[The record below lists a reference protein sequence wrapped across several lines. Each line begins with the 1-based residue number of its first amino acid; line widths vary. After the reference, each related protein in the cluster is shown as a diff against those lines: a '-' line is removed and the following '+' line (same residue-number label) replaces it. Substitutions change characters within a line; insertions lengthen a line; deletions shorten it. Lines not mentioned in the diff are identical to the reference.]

1 MKKMLYFKKKF
12 LIKNLFLSE
21 YSKYLGIFM
30 CIENPNNLFPN

>member
-12 LIKNLFLSE
+12 LIKNRFLSE

-30 CIENPNNLFPN
+30 GI